1 MKVKLF
7 VMLMALLLMAIVT
20 SAQSYSI
27 RVTFNTNLRS
37 AGSLQANIIETALSG
52 TTTERGQRIESLA
65 SNQSKRERSLDGE
78 LGQPYPR

>member
-1 MKVKLF
+1 MRAKLF
-7 VMLMALLLMAIVT
+7 LTMLAALSLCGVA
-20 SAQSYSI
+20 SAQNYSI
-27 RVTFNTNLRS
+27 RVTFNTNLR
-37 AGSLQANIIETALSG
+37 AAASLQANIIETALSG